1 MKILI
6 VEDDKI
12 LSETI
17 KQVLQEDYET
27 YQEYVMEKV
36 VY

>member
-12 LSETI
+12 LSDTI
-17 KQVLQEDYET
+17 KQCICKLYDTEQAFDGYDG
-27 YQEYVMEKV
+27 K
-36 VY
+36 